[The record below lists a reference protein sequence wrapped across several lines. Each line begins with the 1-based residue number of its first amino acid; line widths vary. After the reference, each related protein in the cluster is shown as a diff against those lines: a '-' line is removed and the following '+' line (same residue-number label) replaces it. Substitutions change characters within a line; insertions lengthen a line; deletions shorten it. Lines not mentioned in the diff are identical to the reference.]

1 MFVLVCSC
9 GLIRSIAL
17 SVKTTK
23 LKHDLFKNHT
33 YIYTPP
39 NLYPPT
45 YLCELQFHLISIER
59 LPGDKSV
66 SIFGLQPA
74 SLPLPYYRELILCAL
89 RRFQVLRKIFGS
101 DLYAACEGNIVLGE
115 LNGPLGLLLP
125 RNVTQVFFFFVKPI
139 VKGFSVH

>member
-1 MFVLVCSC
+1 M
-9 GLIRSIAL
+9 
-17 SVKTTK
+17 
-23 LKHDLFKNHT
+23 
-33 YIYTPP
+33 
-39 NLYPPT
+39 YPPT

-101 DLYAACEGNIVLGE
+101 DLYAACEGNIVPGSSMVLSAFCFPGMS
-115 LNGPLGLLLP
+115 LKYFFFSSNLLSKGSLCTKVVILFYRYFLVCLPLTLLLDHIHICMSTH
-125 RNVTQVFFFFVKPI
+125 NGNLFF
-139 VKGFSVH
+139 